1 MGWKE
6 SRGFEPLVRYIISK
20 IQSSP
25 HQAVSFRDFMDCC
38 LYHDPYGYYM
48 NSRMKVGKEGDFYTS
63 SAIGNI
69 MGEILA
75 KHMVDLFEQD
85 RKLMQLFSIVE
96 WGGGTG
102 RLAGQILDEL
112 KIKFPAHYAMLD
124 YTVIEQSPFH
134 KDIQQELMIN
144 HESRVSFKTPEEWFE
159 SDNRRGSMI
168 LSNELLDA
176 FPVHRLQFVNDSLY
190 EIYVV
195 WDEQHQTF
203 RERLFPMENDEI
215 HQYILAG
222 ELVLR
227 EGQIYE
233 INLAAPE
240 WIRRIGHWMESG
252 HVLTIDYGD
261 VSREIYAEHRMN
273 GTLMCYRKHQAED
286 NPYKYIGEQ
295 DITAHI
301 DFSALI
307 AAGEQAGFTGYTLQ
321 TQKDFLVNG
330 GILDKLQDHLS
341 GDPFHPIARKNRAI
355 RQILVSDQM
364 SELFKVLVQTKS

>member
-6 SRGFEPLVRYIISK
+6 TTGFEPLVKYIRNK
-20 IQSSP
+20 IQTSP
-25 HQAVSFRDFMDCC
+25 HRAISFRDFMDCC

-48 NSRMKVGKEGDFYTS
+48 NSRTKVGKEGDFYTS

-75 KHMVDLFEQD
+75 KYMVDLFEQD
-85 RKLMQLFSIVE
+85 PKQKKLLSIVE

-112 KIKFPAHYAMLD
+112 KHKFPAHYAILD
-124 YTVIEQSPFH
+124 YTIIEQSPFH
-134 KDIQQELMIN
+134 KTLQRELLIE
-144 HESRVSFKTPEEWFE
+144 HESRVCFKSPDEWFE
-159 SDNRRGSMI
+159 SGSKEGSMI

-176 FPVHRLQFVNDSLY
+176 FPVHRLQFIHHCLH

-195 WDEQHQTF
+195 WDEQHQAF
-203 RERLFPMENDEI
+203 REKLLPMENEELN
-215 HQYILAG
+215 QYILAQ

-233 INLAAPE
+233 INLAASE
-240 WIRRIGHWMESG
+240 WIKQIGDWMKSG

-261 VSREIYAEHRMN
+261 VSKEIYAEHRMN
-273 GTLMCYRKHQAED
+273 GTLMCYRKHQAQD
-286 NPYKYIGEQ
+286 DPYQYIGVQ

-307 AAGEQAGFTGYTLQ
+307 AAGEQAGFTGYSLQ
-321 TQKDFLVNG
+321 TQKDFLIKG
-330 GILDKLQDHLS
+330 GILDKLQDHPS
-341 GDPFHPIARKNRAI
+341 GDPFHPIAKKNRAI

-364 SELFKVLVQTKS
+364 SELFKVLVQTR